1 MSPYLIFV
9 AGYKHCH
16 LTICWWFCC
25 VLQIV
30 TPNQKQ
36 TQIITI
42 WAGLSNLPLY
52 CLLRWSRHPLVSLKM
67 IVTTTSTNKV
77 LLSIRPGYNVLVFRC
92 SSPTTMSISRSEI
105 VRRKKGEKLKNSW
118 EIMRDQWEVMW
129 GLWGSWEVSEGSWE
143 VSGGLWEVSEWSWEV
158 SGRLKGGHGRS
169 PGGCWRLAN

>member
-1 MSPYLIFV
+1 M
-9 AGYKHCH
+9 
-16 LTICWWFCC
+16 
-25 VLQIV
+25 

-92 SSPTTMSISRSEI
+92 SLPTTMSISRSEI

-129 GLWGSWEVSEGSWE
+129 GLWGVM
-143 VSGGLWEVSEWSWEV
+143 GGQWGA
-158 SGRLKGGHGRS
+158 GRSMWGQRGVMGGHREVVEDQWKDIAIALIITNS
-169 PGGCWRLAN
+169 EILRYSLPTHL